1 MGLQSS
7 NPDFCTC
14 PFARNKIGYLIPTSP
29 DVKKKAARDFC
40 PVFRPSL
47 LSLSLSLS
55 ISVSSSCI
63 AVSCICCVAFGFR
76 TRIGAFFC
84 LPFSSSVAEATG
96 FCSMHFVGGDSARVV
111 HEALAQN
118 ELLEV
123 ASHRVFECRHFPR
136 QRLFAP
142 RRAHRLLQNGRRG
155 VERLF
160 FRTSQSLAVC
170 VEPERGVAQGQE
182 AVQQVV
188 RHPHV
193 VAVLGEHHLVPR
205 PCAAALGPSP
215 CLAASLLGGGQ
226 FVESLVRVR
235 EAAGTRRLPT

>member
-1 MGLQSS
+1 
-7 NPDFCTC
+7 
-14 PFARNKIGYLIPTSP
+14 
-29 DVKKKAARDFC
+29 
-40 PVFRPSL
+40 
-47 LSLSLSLS
+47 
-55 ISVSSSCI
+55 
-63 AVSCICCVAFGFR
+63 
-76 TRIGAFFC
+76 
-84 LPFSSSVAEATG
+84 
-96 FCSMHFVGGDSARVV
+96 MHFVGGDSARVV

-182 AVQQVV
+182 AVQQGV

-235 EAAGTRRLPT
+235 EAAGTRRLPACTAQRGSRGQCRGRARQKCAAELAGCVQLPVLQLKPKQGTRVATSNPQPAAAASTTARFLCCTTTTGVVCGAV